1 MQAAN
6 TSHIGNFQFSSNH
19 IKRVSKKRQV
29 RLSLIM
35 FLFKQI

>member
-6 TSHIGNFQFSSNH
+6 MSHIGNFQFSSSY
-19 IKRVSKKRQV
+19 IKRVSKNRQV

-35 FLFKQI
+35 FLFKPI